1 MQSYLSTSIY
11 FFLAGGALV
20 MSPMIHWPFD
30 TNEEKERI
38 GHFLKATLGL
48 AHGSPCTSRMKYVA
62 LNSER
67 LNVVP

>member
-20 MSPMIHWPFD
+20 MSPMIRWLFD
-30 TNEEKERI
+30 TNKEKERI
-38 GHFLKATLGL
+38 GCFLKATLDL
-48 AHGSPCTSRMKYVA
+48 AHGSPCSSRMKYVA

-67 LNVVP
+67 LDAVP